1 MDYSIFVNFTLLIVL
16 FRYSISLLV
25 FCSVV
30 LLVEGGFSSEAVLLP
45 SPHPGDPSR
54 RPCQER
60 GDPPGAHVGE
70 RGVAAEWAGGHLHV
84 YCGCGERDC
93 GLKLQPGNIK
103 EDGFENQ
110 IISGLETFT

>member
-1 MDYSIFVNFTLLIVL
+1 M
-16 FRYSISLLV
+16 
-25 FCSVV
+25 
-30 LLVEGGFSSEAVLLP
+30 
-45 SPHPGDPSR
+45 
-54 RPCQER
+54 
-60 GDPPGAHVGE
+60 GE
-70 RGVAAEWAGGHLHV
+70 RGVAAGWAGGHLHV